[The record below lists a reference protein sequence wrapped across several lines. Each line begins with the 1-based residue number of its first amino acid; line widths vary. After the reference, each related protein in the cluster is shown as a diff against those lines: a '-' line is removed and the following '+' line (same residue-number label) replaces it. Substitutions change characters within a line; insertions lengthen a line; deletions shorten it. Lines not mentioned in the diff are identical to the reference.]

1 MDTGT
6 VINIARQT
14 VWIIVKT
21 AVPVLLVSMIVGLV
35 ISLFQTLTSIQEQ
48 TLTFVPKLIAILL
61 TLMLLGAW
69 MLNQIT
75 GFMGNLWN
83 FKVGFAIALSVIVYA
98 IHPDMSVEYDNM
110 IDYCIIALQEVI
122 VGVILGAASFFCVQI
137 IQFSGKI
144 IDMDIGIS
152 MAQLYDQVC
161 TDFL

>member
-6 VINIARQT
+6 VIHIARQT
-14 VWIIVKT
+14 VWTIVKT

-83 FKVGFAIALSVIVYA
+83 FSQYI
-98 IHPDMSVEYDNM
+98 
-110 IDYCIIALQEVI
+110 
-122 VGVILGAASFFCVQI
+122 
-137 IQFSGKI
+137 
-144 IDMDIGIS
+144 
-152 MAQLYDQVC
+152 
-161 TDFL
+161 

>member
-69 MLNQIT
+69 TLNQIT

-83 FKVGFAIALSVIVYA
+83 FSQYI
-98 IHPDMSVEYDNM
+98 
-110 IDYCIIALQEVI
+110 
-122 VGVILGAASFFCVQI
+122 
-137 IQFSGKI
+137 
-144 IDMDIGIS
+144 
-152 MAQLYDQVC
+152 
-161 TDFL
+161 

>member
-35 ISLFQTLTSIQEQ
+35 ISLLQTLTSIQEQ

-83 FKVGFAIALSVIVYA
+83 FSQYI
-98 IHPDMSVEYDNM
+98 
-110 IDYCIIALQEVI
+110 
-122 VGVILGAASFFCVQI
+122 
-137 IQFSGKI
+137 
-144 IDMDIGIS
+144 
-152 MAQLYDQVC
+152 
-161 TDFL
+161 

>member
-35 ISLFQTLTSIQEQ
+35 ISLFQTLTSIREQ

-83 FKVGFAIALSVIVYA
+83 FSQYI
-98 IHPDMSVEYDNM
+98 
-110 IDYCIIALQEVI
+110 
-122 VGVILGAASFFCVQI
+122 
-137 IQFSGKI
+137 
-144 IDMDIGIS
+144 
-152 MAQLYDQVC
+152 
-161 TDFL
+161 

>member
-75 GFMGNLWN
+75 GFMG
-83 FKVGFAIALSVIVYA
+83 KKSCCK
-98 IHPDMSVEYDNM
+98 M
-110 IDYCIIALQEVI
+110 
-122 VGVILGAASFFCVQI
+122 
-137 IQFSGKI
+137 K
-144 IDMDIGIS
+144 
-152 MAQLYDQVC
+152 
-161 TDFL
+161 